1 VRHQI
6 GRNCRCALNWDSALI
21 GIPPAMHT
29 DRKIGFAMG
38 ILLIGIVA
46 ALFFRNEPL
55 VDSSVPTVRREREL
69 NQRLRERDVAVYL
82 KDDVEENQKPES
94 SDAEAETEPAWT
106 LRDVLKNMDARNKTI
121 PSPVVRSEKGLGK
134 PRRKGETSETDS
146 DVEVIPRNLDEQRE
160 RTLVADGSLDDESG
174 VIADTPRTEL
184 PPLMPVVEPIPGE
197 KLTSEKSSSQ
207 KPGTDD
213 PVVEPAKNPAP
224 VVNPEFQPPAEFDE
238 YVVKY
243 GDTLSGIAQKMLGAQ
258 SRYQEIFEANRD
270 RMASPDRL
278 DVGKPIRIPRTS
290 NKSL

>member
-1 VRHQI
+1 MRHQI
-6 GRNCRCALNWDSALI
+6 GKNCRCALNWDSVLI

-55 VDSSVPTVRREREL
+55 FDSSVPTVRREREL
-69 NQRLRERDVAVYL
+69 NQRLRERDVAVYM
-82 KDDVEENQKPES
+82 KDDTEETQKPQS

-106 LRDVLKNMDARNKTI
+106 LRDVLKNMDARNKSI
-121 PSPVVRSEKGLGK
+121 PSPVVRSEKGVGK
-134 PRRKGETSETDS
+134 PRRKGQTSETDS
-146 DVEVIPRNLDEQRE
+146 GVEVIPRGHGELPG
-160 RTLVADGSLDDESG
+160 RTLIADGSLDEESG
-174 VIADTPRTEL
+174 VIADTPGREL
-184 PPLMPVVEPIPGE
+184 PPLMPVVEPIPEE
-197 KLTSEKSSSQ
+197 KPKSQQPALTEQ
-207 KPGTDD
+207 EVRPATTPG
-213 PVVEPAKNPAP
+213 PEIK
-224 VVNPEFQPPAEFDE
+224 PEFHPPAEFDE

-278 DVGKPIRIPRTS
+278 EVGKPIRIPRTT
-290 NKSL
+290 NQSL

>member
-1 VRHQI
+1 
-6 GRNCRCALNWDSALI
+6 
-21 GIPPAMHT
+21 MHT

-82 KDDVEENQKPES
+82 KDDAGESQKPDS
-94 SDAEAETEPAWT
+94 SDAEAEPAWT
-106 LRDVLKNMDARNKTI
+106 LRDVLKNMDARNKSI

-134 PRRKGETSETDS
+134 PRRKGESADIA
-146 DVEVIPRNLDEQRE
+146 DGVAVIPRGHNEQQDR
-160 RTLVADGSLDDESG
+160 RMIADGSFDEETG
-174 VIADTPRTEL
+174 VISDTPRTKL
-184 PPLMPVVEPIPGE
+184 PPLMPVVEPLPE
-197 KLTSEKSSSQ
+197 EKSQ
-207 KPGTDD
+207 KAKSETPAMKD
-213 PVVEPAKNPAP
+213 PLVESATNP
-224 VVNPEFQPPAEFDE
+224 VPEVKPDFQPPAEFEE

-270 RMASPDRL
+270 RIASPDKL
-278 DVGKPIRIPRTS
+278 DVGKPIRIPRTT